1 MATYWELENISFI
14 LPHIGDK
21 SLLFTINAKNGI
33 YDKDFKLEA
42 AIQIP
47 QNNPHFP
54 KSNSED
60 YELYITINL
69 IDSPD
74 YFMEDLFNIIQS
86 LETNFKRKFYQLLLA
101 NLIKELNLNTKKKIP
116 LLVYDLESDSN
127 KEILLTKKKHCI
139 FEIFKDT
146 NYYRLADLELG
157 TDNLL
162 V

>member
-1 MATYWELENISFI
+1 MI
-14 LPHIGDK
+14 LRPF
-21 SLLFTINAKNGI
+21 FT
-33 YDKDFKLEA
+33 
-42 AIQIP
+42 
-47 QNNPHFP
+47 NNVQLWSAY
-54 KSNSED
+54 SNSED